1 MKTIGNIIWLIFGGL
16 IAALLW
22 FLIGIIFYITIIGI
36 PIAKQAFKFGELM
49 LTPFGSD
56 VELKFDSYP
65 VLNIIW
71 LILFGWEMAVGYVF
85 LGIAYCV
92 TIIGIPFGLQWFK
105 FAVLALLPF
114 GAKVK

>member
-1 MKTIGNIIWLIFGGL
+1 MKTIGNIIWLIFGGF

-22 FLIGIIFYITIIGI
+22 FLVGAILYITIIGI
-36 PIAKQAFKFGELM
+36 PIARQAFKFGELM

-56 VELKFDSYP
+56 VELKFDRYP
-65 VLNIIW
+65 VLNIVW
-71 LILFGWEMAVGYVF
+71 LILFGWEMAVGYV
-85 LGIAYCV
+85 LVGIVYCV

-114 GAKVK
+114 GAKVN